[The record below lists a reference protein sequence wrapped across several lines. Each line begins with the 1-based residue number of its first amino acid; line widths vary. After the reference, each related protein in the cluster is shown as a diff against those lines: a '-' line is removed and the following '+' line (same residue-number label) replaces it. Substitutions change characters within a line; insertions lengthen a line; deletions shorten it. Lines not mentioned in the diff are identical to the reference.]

1 MKINAECPSCEESIT
16 FHKPPRLGQILRC
29 QFCESE
35 LEVIDLDPVTL
46 DWPYEEEDFE
56 FDGEYDYAD

>member
-1 MKINAECPSCEESIT
+1 MKIYSECPSCAENIT
-16 FHKPPRLGQILRC
+16 FQKSPRLGQILRC
-29 QFCESE
+29 QFCDSE

-56 FDGEYDYAD
+56 FDVEYAD